1 MLFLEEKMT
10 ELILIIFQIS
20 LFFILFSINP
30 LVVNKILYHKTTVS
44 FNENISFNFLI
55 FANLILILSFFN
67 LKLSQIINFHL
78 IYVSLFYLI
87 LFKKKFTTIS
97 KTKKRFFL

>member
-1 MLFLEEKMT
+1 MLFIEEKMT

-30 LVVNKILYHKTTVS
+30 FVVNKILYNKTTVS
-44 FNENISFNFLI
+44 YNENISLNFLI
-55 FANLILILSFFN
+55 FANLILILSTFSLN
-67 LKLSQIINFHL
+67 ISQIINFYL

-87 LFKKKFTTIS
+87 LFKKKINNNI
-97 KTKKRFFL
+97 